1 MVSINKES
9 KSRIEEIFAKE
20 LEKDVNLMFFTDVQS
35 KCELCNE
42 MKQLL
47 EELSALT
54 KKIKLTVYEIGKNK
68 KEAKFLGIEKAP
80 ALVIGGEKLY
90 NLYYYGLPSGY
101 EFPALVDDIID
112 ASHGNTNLSET
123 TKNKLKDI
131 KRITDIKVFVTP
143 TCPYCSKAV
152 RMAHQF
158 SIENLNIKG
167 IMIESNEFPELA
179 NRYGVMAVPKIVI
192 NDKISF
198 EGSIPEKDFLEQV
211 LKAI

>member
-20 LEKDVNLMFFTDVQS
+20 LENDVNLMFFTDIQG
-35 KCELCNE
+35 KCKLCNE

-47 EELSALT
+47 EELSTLT

-68 KEAKFLGIEKAP
+68 KEAKFLGIERTP
-80 ALVIGGEKLY
+80 ALVIGGKKMY

-101 EFPALVDDIID
+101 EFPALIDDIID
-112 ASHGNTNLSET
+112 ASHGHTNLSET
-123 TKNKLKDI
+123 TKNKLQDI

-158 SIENLNIKG
+158 SIENPNIKG
-167 IMIESNEFPELA
+167 VMIESNEFPELA
-179 NRYGVMAVPKIVI
+179 NEYGVMAVPKIVI

-211 LKAI
+211 FKAI